1 MLEATQTATIDHKA
15 LKADSRKKRVKQFIR
30 ALFSRKIVLVSAVG
44 ILFFILVALLAP
56 VIAPYDPNEAFFADS
71 LAQPSAKYLLGTDMH
86 GRDVLSRIIYGSR
99 VSLVVG
105 LFAVLIACVIGTF
118 LGLVSGYAGGLVD
131 DVITRIS
138 EAIRAIPQVVLAMAL
153 TAVFGGGIVNLS
165 IILGISNVVAYV
177 RMMRGQ
183 VLTIK
188 ESDYVM
194 AAKLQGN
201 SSLRLMLT
209 HILPNSVSPII
220 VLMTQQV
227 GATILAEAGL
237 SFLGLGISAPTAS
250 WGSIVNEGRT
260 YLLQN
265 PVYALVPGI
274 CVAVLV
280 IFLNTF
286 GDGVRD
292 ALDPRLRGDI

>member
-1 MLEATQTATIDHKA
+1 MATQA
-15 LKADSRKKRVKQFIR
+15 SNERKKRLSFFFKV
-30 ALFSRKIVLVSAVG
+30 LFSRKVVLVSAIG
-44 ILFFILVALLAP
+44 ILFFIVVAALAP
-56 VIAPYDPNEAFFADS
+56 VISPFDPNEAFFADS
-71 LAQPSAKYLLGTDMH
+71 LSEPNATYWLGTDMH

-99 VSLVVG
+99 VSLVIG
-105 LFAVLIACVIGTF
+105 LLAVCIACVAGTF
-118 LGLVSGYAGGLVD
+118 LGLVSGYVGGIVD

-138 EAIRAIPQVVLAMAL
+138 EAIRSIPQVILAMAL
-153 TAVFGGGIVNLS
+153 TAVFGGGILNLA

-188 ESDYVM
+188 ESDYIM
-194 AAKLQGN
+194 AARLQGQSN
-201 SSLRLMLT
+201 MGIMLK

-250 WGSIVNEGRT
+250 WGSMVNEGRM

-265 PVYALVPGI
+265 PVFAIVPGL
-274 CVAVLV
+274 CVALLV

-292 ALDPRLRGDI
+292 ALDPRLRGDV

>member
-1 MLEATQTATIDHKA
+1 MTDSVSAVNRKA
-15 LKADSRKKRVKQFIR
+15 LRASGRKKRAKLFVR
-30 ALFSRKIVLVSAVG
+30 ALFSRKIVLISAIG
-44 ILFFILVALLAP
+44 ILAFILVAVFAP
-56 VIAPYDPNEAFFADS
+56 LIAPYDPNQAFFADS
-71 LAQPSAKYLLGTDMH
+71 LSQPSARYLLGTDMH
-86 GRDVLSRIIYGSR
+86 GRDVLSRIIYGSQ
-99 VSLVVG
+99 VSLVIG
-105 LFAVLIACVIGTF
+105 LLAVCIACVIGTF
-118 LGLVSGYAGGLVD
+118 MGLVSGYVGGIVD
-131 DVITRIS
+131 DIINRIS
-138 EAIRAIPQVVLAMAL
+138 EAIRAIPQVILAMAL
-153 TAVFGGGIVNLS
+153 TAVFGSGIRNLA

-183 VLTIK
+183 VLSIK
-188 ESDYVM
+188 ESDYIM

-201 SSLRLMLT
+201 SRIRLMLR

-250 WGSIVNEGRT
+250 WGSLVNEGRM

-265 PVYALVPGI
+265 PVYALAPGI
-274 CVAVLV
+274 CVALLV

-292 ALDPRLRGDI
+292 ALDPRLRGDL

>member
-1 MLEATQTATIDHKA
+1 MATSKA
-15 LKADSRKKRVKQFIR
+15 IQQKAANRSDRVKRFKQFTKV
-30 ALFSRKIVLVSAVG
+30 LFSRKIVAVSTVG
-44 ILFFILVALLAP
+44 ILFFVLVAIFAP
-56 VIAPYDPNEAFFADS
+56 LIAPFDPNEAFFADS
-71 LAQPSAKYLLGTDMH
+71 LAQPGLPYLLGTDMH
-86 GRDVLSRIIYGSR
+86 GRDVLSRVIYGSR
-99 VSLVVG
+99 VSLIIG
-105 LFAVLIACVIGTF
+105 LLAVLIACVIGTF
-118 LGLVSGYAGGLVD
+118 LGLVSGYVGGVLD
-131 DVITRIS
+131 DIITRLS
-138 EAIRAIPQVVLAMAL
+138 EAIRAIPQVILAMAL
-153 TAVFGGGIVNLS
+153 TAVFGGGIMNLS
-165 IILGISNVVAYV
+165 IILGVSNVVAYV

-201 SSLRLMLT
+201 SNMRIMLR

-250 WGSIVNEGRT
+250 WGSIVNEGRN

-280 IFLNTF
+280 VCLNTF
-286 GDGVRD
+286 GDGIRD
-292 ALDPRLRGDI
+292 ALDPRLRGDL